1 MKKLLVII
9 LILIVGGILAV
20 SFSLDSIIKKGI
32 ETVGSQA
39 TGATVKVRDV
49 NISLLSGKGKIRG
62 IFIGNP
68 KGFKTESAFTLNEV
82 RVALDVKS
90 AFSDRI
96 IVNEIFID
104 TPDIT
109 YEKGG
114 RGDNI
119 KTILN
124 NIKSFQGGTKSTP
137 VKKQE
142 KSSEGETKI
151 QIDKFDVINGN
162 INMSLTALQGE
173 KLALAMP
180 DIHMKDIGKKGGG
193 ASMAD
198 VMEQIFAKV
207 NTNIGTAVTGSLQKD
222 IGKKIE
228 KAVGGKAGKSLDKL
242 KGMFGK

>member
-1 MKKLLVII
+1 MKKVLVII
-9 LILIVGGILAV
+9 LIVIIGGILAV
-20 SFSLDSIIKKGI
+20 SFSIDSIIKKGV
-32 ETVGSQA
+32 ETVGSEA
-39 TGATVKVRDV
+39 TGATVTLRDV

-62 IFIGNP
+62 IFVGNP
-68 KGFKTESAFTLNEV
+68 EGFKTESAFKLNEV

-90 AFSDRI
+90 VFSDRI

-104 TPDIT
+104 SPDIT
-109 YEKGG
+109 YEKGD

-119 KTILN
+119 RTILN
-124 NIKSFQGGTKSTP
+124 NIKSFQGEPKSAAAE
-137 VKKQE
+137 KQE
-142 KSSEGETKI
+142 KSAERETKI

-180 DIHMKDIGKKGGG
+180 DIHMKDIGKKGSG

-207 NTNIGTAVTGSLQKD
+207 NSNIGTAVTGSLQKD
-222 IGKKIE
+222 IGKTIE
-228 KAVGGKAGKSLDKL
+228 KTVGGKVGKSVDKL
-242 KGMFGK
+242 KGFFGK